1 MSFNTSAQ
9 ITTKLADVQHVSE
22 ANLTTGATSTI
33 IADSLNAAYQEIVS
47 RLAYRGFS
55 QSQIDAWDRGAEFE
69 RDIALFW
76 CLVKLGGL
84 ENADDKFIERLD
96 RRDEIDEAIITT
108 GGTVVEPDDEDGG
121 PIGFGALDTSQSEF
135 VRSVSTSGVVTR
147 IPW

>member
-33 IADSLNAAYQEIVS
+33 ISDSLNAAYQEIVS
-47 RLAYRGFS
+47 RLAYRGYT
-55 QSQIDAWDRGAEFE
+55 QSQIDSWDRGAEFE

-84 ENADDKFIERLD
+84 ENADDKFIARLD
-96 RRDEIDEAIITT
+96 RRAEIDEIIVTV
-108 GGTVVEPDDEDGG
+108 GGAVVDPDVDEG
-121 PIGFGALDTSQSEF
+121 PVSFGYLDTDRSEF
-135 VRSVSTSGVVTR
+135 VRSVSSSGVVTR